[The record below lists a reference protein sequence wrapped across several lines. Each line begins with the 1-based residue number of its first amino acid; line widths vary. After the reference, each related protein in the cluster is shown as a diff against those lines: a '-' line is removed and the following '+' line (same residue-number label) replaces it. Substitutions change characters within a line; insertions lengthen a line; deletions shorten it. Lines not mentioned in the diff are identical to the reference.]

1 MHIGF
6 ITPEYPHPKLKSGG
20 GLGTSIKNLAEALV
34 EKGVK
39 VSVLAYQQE
48 ADFFFEDNGIQFYA
62 FKRKQYPFLGWW
74 RYRKYLQ
81 KAINR
86 IVSAEK
92 INLLEAPDWTGI
104 TAFMKFKVPL
114 LIRFHGSDA
123 YFCKLEGRKQKVKN
137 FFFEKTAL
145 LGAKAYIAPTQFA
158 GKVTQKV
165 FGLNPNKIKVIHY
178 GLKTEDFVNTALES
192 FEPKTLLN
200 VGTLIR
206 KKGVFELVEIFNK
219 LVEKEPEATLKLIG
233 ADAKDVITGEPSTF
247 ELMKK
252 GFSEQAAK
260 RVFYLGKLPYPE
272 IKNHIQ
278 SAHVCVFPSFAET
291 LGMVTI
297 EAMAM
302 QKAVINTNI
311 GWGQE
316 LIDDGANGFL
326 AHPSNHEDYV
336 STLLALFQ
344 DEKLC
349 LQIGKNALKRVKER
363 FDISTIVEE
372 NIHFY
377 KSL

>member
-6 ITPEYPHPKLKSGG
+6 ITPEYPHPKLISGG

-39 VSVLAYQQE
+39 VTVLAYQQE
-48 ADFFFEDNGIQFYA
+48 TGFFFEENGVRFHG
-62 FKRKQYPFLGWW
+62 FKKIQYPFLGWW

-81 KAINR
+81 KKINT
-86 IVSAEK
+86 IVSEEK
-92 INLLEAPDWTGI
+92 IDLLEAPDWTGI

-114 LIRFHGSDA
+114 VIRFHGSDA
-123 YFCKLEGRKQKVKN
+123 YFCNLEGRKQKFKN
-137 FFFEKTAL
+137 FFFEKSAL
-145 LGAKAYIAPTQFA
+145 FGANAYIAPTQFA

-165 FGLNPNKIKVIHY
+165 FGLNPKKIKVIHY
-178 GLKTEDFVNTALES
+178 GLKTEDFVNTAPES

-219 LVEKEPEATLKLIG
+219 LIEKEPEATLKLVG
-233 ADAKDVITGEPSTF
+233 ADAKDIATGAPSTF
-247 ELMKK
+247 QLMKE
-252 GFSEQAAK
+252 GFSDKAVN
-260 RVFYLGKLPYPE
+260 RVQYLGKLPYPE
-272 IKNHIQ
+272 VKKHIQ
-278 SAHVCVFPSFAET
+278 HAHVCIFPSFAET

-302 QKAVINTNI
+302 QKAVVNSSI

-316 LIDDGANGFL
+316 LIDHGVNGFL
-326 AHPSNHEDYV
+326 AHPSNHDDYV
-336 STLLALFQ
+336 SAVLTLFE

-349 LQIGKNALKRVKER
+349 LKIGKNALNKVKNH
-363 FDISTIVEE
+363 FDISTIADE
-372 NIHFY
+372 NIQFY
-377 KSL
+377 KGV